1 VSGSVAYQTPQVVK
15 THLSTDRACAFGSS
29 PGNVAVGHNQIT
41 PRDLEALT
49 DDRAGGVISDE
60 TLGEAPS

>member
-1 VSGSVAYQTPQVVK
+1 VTVGYGQT
-15 THLSTDRACAFGSS
+15 
-29 PGNVAVGHNQIT
+29 T